1 MHSWRDE
8 QRSERH
14 TESLFRRA
22 FRPALLASANVIPRL
37 DLPGPRH
44 LGFFPSRPKKPRP
57 STVVTVRT
65 YALVETVDLLPLLLD
80 RYERP
85 LVRYA
90 MSIVGDLEQAR
101 DVVQET
107 FIRFVHRAP
116 ATGEDRE
123 QGITTDPLE
132 GEAPWLFT
140 VCRNRALDVRRKQ
153 SRIIYMDQ
161 TMDRTSEEPD
171 PADTL
176 TSRET
181 LGSLLRLLD
190 ELSENQREVIRLKF
204 QNDLSY
210 REIADVTQLS
220 VTNVGFLLHTGLKK
234 LRSLVEAAPRDE
246 WPIRQ
251 TV

>member
-1 MHSWRDE
+1 MPCADPPE
-8 QRSERH
+8 
-14 TESLFRRA
+14 
-22 FRPALLASANVIPRL
+22 
-37 DLPGPRH
+37 
-44 LGFFPSRPKKPRP
+44 
-57 STVVTVRT
+57 
-65 YALVETVDLLPLLLD
+65 LLPALLD

-90 MSIVGDLEQAR
+90 LSIVGDLDAAR

-107 FIRFVHRAP
+107 FIRFAQRDEPLSKTSNSNAAVLLP
-116 ATGEDRE
+116 EQLEDA
-123 QGITTDPLE
+123 
-132 GEAPWLFT
+132 APWLFT

-161 TMDRTSEEPD
+161 T
-171 PADTL
+171 ADTTSDEPGPVATL
-176 TSRET
+176 ESRET
-181 LGSLLRLLD
+181 FGSLLRLLD
-190 ELSENQREVIRLKF
+190 ELPENQREVIRLKF

-210 REIADVTQLS
+210 KEIADVTQLS

-234 LRSLVEAAPRDE
+234 LRALVEAAPRDE